1 MDSGTRKSGAPTLRG
16 VKGLGERRGF
26 SLRQQLLSVMP
37 LFTLWFAGVALLL
50 VARFQNA
57 TSLSSLV
64 LDASYVAGQPWYTG
78 AISNLGILVWTSGIA
93 FAGAGAWVA
102 HRIGRSSAARFLAFG
117 ALATLV
123 LVLDD
128 AFRLHTGPLEAL
140 VGSKTAAQALVI
152 LPVLVWVVTSH
163 RDISR
168 TRSFLLFAALGSL
181 AGSVLVDM
189 VYAPGGDGELLIED
203 GMKFLGILAWSQY
216 FAITARDIAASA
228 IDTGIRRGSQFL
240 DDHAATDETYPEL
253 RRAG

>member
-1 MDSGTRKSGAPTLRG
+1 
-16 VKGLGERRGF
+16 
-26 SLRQQLLSVMP
+26 MP
-37 LFTLWFAGVALLL
+37 LVTLWFAGLAILL

-64 LDASYVAGQPWYTG
+64 LDPSYVAGQPWYAG
-78 AISNLGILVWTSGIA
+78 AISNLGILIWSSGVA
-93 FAGAGAWVA
+93 FAAAGAWVA
-102 HRIGRSSAARFLAFG
+102 QRIGRTSAARFLAFG
-117 ALATLV
+117 ALSTLI

-152 LPVLVWVVTSH
+152 LPVLVWLVASYE
-163 RDISR
+163 DIRR

-181 AGSVLVDM
+181 AGSVLIDV
-189 VYAPGGDGELLIED
+189 VYAPGGDGELLLED
-203 GMKFLGILAWSQY
+203 GMKFLGILAWAQY

-228 IDTGIRRGSQFL
+228 IDSGVSQASHGRGEEGSE
-240 DDHAATDETYPEL
+240 ETARHDSDGEL